1 MLTCLINT
9 LNKLDKFYSQISTFK
24 TVEEIISN
32 QNEVSSILRSVLNE
46 YIKPKVSVTTLAA
59 CSRLLCKTEETFISK
74 SFNQFYVVDPN
85 NFVRAYKGFDN
96 LGGFEKRLFKIQ
108 FFPILHTDWINIYR
122 PFIEPNSEIEKRIE
136 NSRKIEKQKIVSDY
150 ILLSIIFDKIDR
162 LIEGLYVDRKEYRK
176 HYLRIQNGG
185 IIGLT
190 AGLLCSLPIVGNLL
204 VPPNFQR
211 IASMF
216 DSGDKLLIFL
226 EICEDFI
233 IDDISKN
240 DTNLFCVLAHA
251 LNNFEMISW
260 KFYDAVEKHSYLLF
274 KLNSFDLNYL
284 FLNIYPKSRIKSTK
298 KIEHYKSKNFTNG
311 FGLDFNDPARLLLS
325 E

>member
-32 QNEVSSILRSVLNE
+32 QNDVSSILRNVLNE
-46 YIKPKVSVTTLAA
+46 YLNQKVSVVTLAA
-59 CSRLLCKTEETFISK
+59 CSRLLCKTEEIFILK
-74 SFNQFYVVDPN
+74 SFNQFSVVDPN
-85 NFVRAYKGFDN
+85 NFVRAYQGFDN
-96 LGGFEKRLFKIQ
+96 LEGFEKRLFRIQ

-122 PFIEPNSEIEKRIE
+122 PFIEPNSEIERIA
-136 NSRKIEKQKIVSDY
+136 NSRKIEKRKIVSDY

-162 LIEGLYVDRKEYRK
+162 IIEGLYFDRQEYRK
-176 HYLRIQNGG
+176 HYLQIQNGG
-185 IIGLT
+185 IIGVT

-226 EICEDFI
+226 EICENFI

-240 DTNLFCVLAHA
+240 DTNLFCVLAHT
-251 LNNFEMISW
+251 LNDFEMISW
-260 KFYDAVEKHSYLLF
+260 KFYNAVEKHSHLLF
-274 KLNSFDLNYL
+274 NLNSFDLSYL

-298 KIEHYKSKNFTNG
+298 KLEHYQSKNFTNL
-311 FGLDFNDPARLLLS
+311 FGLDFNDPALLLLS